1 MKKLLPLLILLA
13 LLSESAIAQTDVYDK
28 IADKTCDCIAKKDFS
43 KFKKDE
49 MQTEA
54 GLCILSAYSEL
65 ENEVPK
71 KQKIDFKDE
80 KSLEKLGTNI
90 GIKMA
95 TKCPDGLMKMSGDE
109 SASESNAPSSPVSLS
124 GTIKSYKIE
133 TYQTIVIQDKDGKNN
148 ILLWLSYFPGSD
160 RILENKEATI
170 GQQAEVSYVSQ
181 EIYYPTA
188 NSYVTQKVVTGITFK

>member
-1 MKKLLPLLILLA
+1 MALVLISA
-13 LLSESAIAQTDVYDK
+13 SAIAQTDIYDK
-28 IADKTCDCIAKKDFS
+28 IADRTCECIAKKDFS
-43 KFKKDE
+43 KIKKEE

-65 ENEVPK
+65 ESEVPK

-109 SASESNAPSSPVSLS
+109 SANDAPKKMEDLSLS
-124 GTIKSYKIE
+124 GTIKSFRLE
-133 TYQTIVIQDKDGKNN
+133 TYQTVVIQDKDGKNN

-160 RILENKEATI
+160 TILESKDAAVGKTVD
-170 GQQAEVSYVSQ
+170 VSYSTQ
-181 EIYYPTA
+181 EVYYPTA
-188 NSYVTQKVVTGITFK
+188 NSYVTQKVITAISFK